1 MQRRIWLLPKVKN
14 IQPSKN
20 YQQMRLILFF
30 VAMLA
35 TVFTIG
41 CKDNN
46 PQKKPAEKAVVDYFP
61 AMDLADTMR
70 FEVFPDG
77 DTSGAVR
84 IPTSAFFRK
93 MPTRLMNEIQ
103 YFDNTAPLYVYAR
116 GRFPFAEGK
125 EALLADLRQNWYQHQ
140 SLFIYD
146 SAIDSITA
154 RSTVAEFY
162 GGDGGQI
169 TTGSYLLDLDGDG
182 DRDLVRREV
191 ERWIDTSGGEAVEN
205 VAHHVS
211 VFHWQDG
218 NFIEAPIAD
227 SAALIA
233 AFPIQPVVGQ

>member
-1 MQRRIWLLPKVKN
+1 
-14 IQPSKN
+14 
-20 YQQMRLILFF
+20 MRSLLFF
-30 VAMLA
+30 VAMFA
-35 TVFTIG
+35 VFFIFSCEENSKTSS
-41 CKDNN
+41 KE
-46 PQKKPAEKAVVDYFP
+46 EKAVVDYFP
-61 AMDLADTMR
+61 AMAVTDTML

-77 DTSGAVR
+77 DTSGTTR

-116 GRFPFAEGK
+116 GRFPLAEGK

-146 SAIDSITA
+146 AAADTITA

-162 GGDGGQI
+162 GGEGGQI

-182 DRDLVRREV
+182 DKDLVRREV
-191 ERWIDTSGGEAVEN
+191 ERWIDTSSGDAVEN
-205 VAHHVS
+205 FAHHVS

-218 NFIEAPIAD
+218 DFREAPIAD
-227 SAALIA
+227 SAALIQ
-233 AFPIQPVVGQ
+233 AFPLKSVISN